1 MGLAGWESSLG
12 MSSQALILCSFSFLD
27 LGNKYL
33 ILKRLDGK
41 DVCFIAI
48 PFPLLIPALG
58 LGSVIPTSLCSYL
71 HRRVEIIDQIG

>member
-1 MGLAGWESSLG
+1 MDFLFV
-12 MSSQALILCSFSFLD
+12 CSFSFLD

-58 LGSVIPTSLCSYL
+58 LGSVIPTSLCSHL
-71 HRRVEIIDQIG
+71 HRRVEIIGQIG